1 MEEKTTTPWL
11 HARWV
16 KRQWSAGG
24 WWRNETKP
32 PKKFFCSLETEKE
45 KKGGGGESFLTQC
58 LLCFLS
64 FWKLRDFSA
73 DRVGDSLH
81 SLVFWRTCSP
91 ELYRPNKG
99 LIREERVRERERERP
114 DKFTK
119 QTHAHSRGGAECVCP
134 GRFVQREELRTG
146 RRRRKKGGA
155 CTHCSRAKAIRNPRQ
170 KMILYKA
177 TRACRWYGTTRN
189 RKRIFHQ

>member
-11 HARWV
+11 HARH
-16 KRQWSAGG
+16 
-24 WWRNETKP
+24 P
-32 PKKFFCSLETEKE
+32 PKFFFVRLKQR
-45 KKGGGGESFLTQC
+45 KKKRSGGGGNFLTQC

-99 LIREERVRERERERP
+99 LIREERVRERP

-119 QTHAHSRGGAECVCP
+119 QTHTHSRGGAVCVCP

>member
-11 HARWV
+11 HARH
-16 KRQWSAGG
+16 
-24 WWRNETKP
+24 P
-32 PKKFFCSLETEKE
+32 PKFFFVRLKQR
-45 KKGGGGESFLTQC
+45 KKKRSGGGGNFLTQC

-99 LIREERVRERERERP
+99 LIREERVRERP

-119 QTHAHSRGGAECVCP
+119 QTHTHSRGSAVCVPRSIRTAGGAP
-134 GRFVQREELRTG
+134 YWKKKK
-146 RRRRKKGGA
+146 KKGGSLY
-155 CTHCSRAKAIRNPRQ
+155 TLQSRQGNQ
-170 KMILYKA
+170 KSPSENDI
-177 TRACRWYGTTRN
+177 
-189 RKRIFHQ
+189 I